1 MYSHSVLRVVIRD
14 VRPDKVELL
23 RAWLAELNGPRR
35 DEALATLADEGCR
48 HEAAFLMEGPT
59 GPLLVWTSEAGDID
73 AALLAYRESTH
84 VIDAEHRRVLREELG
99 DPIHLEQV
107 LDLRP

>member
-1 MYSHSVLRVVIRD
+1 MLRVVIRE

-59 GPLLVWTSEAGDID
+59 GPLLVWTSEAEDID
-73 AALLAYRESTH
+73 AARLAYRESTH
-84 VIDAEHRRVLREELG
+84 VIDAEHRLVLREALG